1 MSLDV
6 RARFRLTGLLTT
18 AKMAAAIERGLVKAF
33 LFDVEPLARDL
44 SPFDQGTNSR
54 SITHSVKGKT
64 AEIHTES
71 GYGGW
76 LEVGTARMPARP
88 YLRPAIE
95 RSREKI
101 AARIKKEL

>member
-18 AKMAAAIERGLVKAF
+18 AKMAAAIEAGLKDAF
-33 LFDVEPLARDL
+33 LFDVEPLAREL

-71 GYGGW
+71 GYGGY

-95 RSREKI
+95 RSKEKI
-101 AARIKKEL
+101 AEAIKKRL

>member
-6 RARFRLTGLLTT
+6 RARFGITNFMTT
-18 AKMAAAIERGLVKAF
+18 AKMAAAVHRGLVKAF
-33 LFDVEPLARDL
+33 VFDVEPLARDL
-44 SPFDQGTNSR
+44 SPFDQGTNAR
-54 SITHSVKGKT
+54 SIRHSVDGKT

-76 LEVGTARMPARP
+76 LEGGTARMPARP

-95 RSREKI
+95 RNKEKI
-101 AARIKKEL
+101 VERIRKEL